1 MIEIDMC
8 FRECERMNT
17 SIISIKMHMVNKRI
31 IMSIR
36 IS

>member
-1 MIEIDMC
+1 MC

-31 IMSIR
+31 MMNML